1 MHFKKIITLVLLIL
15 SYNLLKAQTSF
26 ESNLIYTQRQKLN
39 KLYNELMQE
48 ALSVEILNKDL
59 LPLLTPW
66 KSRKGEAS
74 FVYEVSDTDS
84 LLNVYIT
91 ELWWYSSLDDEVIVR
106 DYIVFADD
114 NNVGFTS
121 DKVSQ
126 YKLNPMS
133 QEIIN
138 YLFKYVNENMKFKVK
153 KPRQRN
159 LKFNRLSF

>member
-1 MHFKKIITLVLLIL
+1 MPLKKIITLVLLIL
-15 SYNLLKAQTSF
+15 SYNLSKAQTSF
-26 ESNLIYTQRQKLN
+26 ESSLIYTQSQKLN

-48 ALSVEILNKDL
+48 AMSVKIINKDP

-91 ELWWYSSLDDEVIVR
+91 ELWWYSSLDDKVIVK
-106 DYIVFADD
+106 DYIIFADD

-153 KPRQRN
+153 KTRQHN
-159 LKFNRLSF
+159 LKFHRLSF